1 MTKYEVAAH
10 ESEKHTIDGKA
21 GDQTGH
27 EVSVSA
33 YRNYSNGGYDL
44 CMRYYGKRPRT
55 VRNRIVQAAV
65 RLAKSNRVGYSQAT
79 RNGLY
84 NQMQTLKWYL
94 RNCKRIKKCNTDCSS
109 FVGVVV
115 NIALVPLKL
124 ATAIPPDIFTG
135 TEYDYLKDRG
145 FERVNVDFAT
155 GKGMLQGD
163 ILINVAN
170 HTTIIIGNRPDGQ
183 IIASSAKRDSVEN
196 IARDVIQGYWGD
208 GKERREAL
216 KAAGYDPDEVQR
228 KVNELLAW
236 MDAK

>member
-33 YRNYSNGGYDL
+33 YRNFSEGGYDL
-44 CMRYYGKRPRT
+44 CMRYYGKRPKT
-55 VRNRIVQAAV
+55 VRNRIVQAGV
-65 RLAKSNRVGYSQAT
+65 RLAKTNRVGYSQKT

-84 NQMQTLKWYL
+84 NQMQALKWYL

-124 ATAIPPDIFTG
+124 ATTIPPDIFTG
-135 TEYDYLKDRG
+135 TEYDYLKARG

-155 GKGMLQGD
+155 GKGMLPGD
-163 ILINVAN
+163 ILINIAN
-170 HTTIIIGNRPDGQ
+170 HTTVIIGNRPDGQ
-183 IIASSAKRDSVEN
+183 IIASTTKKDSVEN
-196 IARDVIQGYWGD
+196 VARDVIQGYWGD

-228 KVNELLAW
+228 KVNKMLAL
-236 MDAK
+236 DGC